1 MKSIYEK
8 PVVNLSDVITDCL
21 ICASGEPKCYIDPEN
36 ATKVSPFTFVESNE
50 EINVEL

>member
-8 PVVNLSDVITDCL
+8 PFVKLSDVVTDYL
-21 ICASGEPKCYIDPEN
+21 ICASGELKCYIDPEN
-36 ATKVSPFTFVESNE
+36 VTKVSPFTFVESNE